1 MKIYSVLLFIVT
13 FSISLQATNNFD
25 KYFQDKTMRIDYYH
39 SGNADSENIVVDHIY
54 MYDTWAGSLVNLV
67 DDLNNGAYY
76 YKIYDA
82 ESGKLIYTKGFD
94 SYFKEY
100 QVSSNA
106 IAGKLKTFH
115 ESAIIPNPKKKI
127 IFVLEKRSNDGG
139 LTEVYR
145 REIDPSDIS
154 ILIDEGKDPTVEVI
168 TALSNGDPHLKADI
182 AIIAEGYTERDREKF
197 KSDLKRFSSAFFNIE
212 PLTSRKKSFNIYGVF
227 KPSAESGAD
236 EPRAGVYKN
245 TAISSTFNSLGS
257 ERYLLTED
265 NKALRD
271 IASHVPYDALYI
283 MVNHS
288 RYGGGGIY
296 NFFCTFTSDNIF
308 SEYLMVH
315 EFGHSFFGL
324 ADEYYTSS
332 TAYNDFYSPD
342 YEPSEPNITA
352 LKDQN
357 NLKWKHLITES
368 IDIPTPWE
376 KEEFDKTD
384 ITWQKEREKLNNITY
399 NLQRDGASQEEVD
412 RSREDYDKKSLSRE
426 KEVQNYLSKSEFA
439 GKVGAFE
446 GAGYVPKGLYRSSVN
461 CIMFTRTNFFC
472 PVCQEAMIGIIEWY
486 SN

>member
-1 MKIYSVLLFIVT
+1 MKIYSILLFIIT
-13 FSISLQATNNFD
+13 LSISLQATNNFD

-39 SGNADSENIVVDHIY
+39 SGNADSENVVVDRIFV
-54 MYDTWAGSLVNLV
+54 YDTWAGSLVNLV
-67 DDLNNGAYY
+67 DDLNYGAYY
-76 YKIYDA
+76 YKIYDVA
-82 ESGKLIYTKGFD
+82 SGKLIYTKGFD

-100 QVSSNA
+100 QVSSAA
-106 IAGKLKTFH
+106 IEGKVKIFH

-127 IFVLEKRSNDGG
+127 LFALEKRNKEGE
-139 LTEVYR
+139 LVEVYR
-145 REIDPSDIS
+145 NEIDPSDIT
-154 ILIDEGKDPTVEVI
+154 ILLDEGKDPTVEVI
-168 TALSNGDPHLKADI
+168 TALSNGDPHVKADI
-182 AIIAEGYTERDREKF
+182 AIIAEGYTEKDREKF

-212 PLTSRKKSFNIYGVF
+212 PLASHKKEFNIYGVF

-296 NFFCTFTSDNIF
+296 NFFCTFTSDNVF

-332 TAYNDFYSPD
+332 TAYNDFYSSE

-352 LKDQN
+352 MKDTES
-357 NLKWKHLITES
+357 LKWKHLVSERIEL
-368 IDIPTPWE
+368 PTPWE

-384 ITWQKEREKLNNITY
+384 FAWQRERERLNNVTY
-399 NLQRDGASQEEVD
+399 NLQRDGASLEEVD
-412 RSREDYDKKSLSRE
+412 RSRKDYDKKSLDRE
-426 KEVQNYLSKSEFA
+426 KEVQIYLGKSKYA

-446 GAGYVPKGLYRSSVN
+446 GAGYVSKGLYRSSIN
-461 CIMFTRTNFFC
+461 CIMFSRTDYFC
-472 PVCQEAMIGIIEWY
+472 SVCQEAMVKIIKWY

>member
-1 MKIYSVLLFIVT
+1 MKIYSVLLFIAT
-13 FSISLQATNNFD
+13 LAISLQAANSFD
-25 KYFQDKTMRIDYYH
+25 KYFHNKTMRVDYYH
-39 SGNADSENIVVDHIY
+39 SGNADSENVVIDHIY
-54 MYDTWAGSLVNLV
+54 AYGTWAGSLVNLV
-67 DDLNNGAYY
+67 DDLNYGAYY

-82 ESGKLIYTKGFD
+82 ASGKLIFTKGFD

-100 QVSSNA
+100 QVSSAA
-106 IAGKLKTFH
+106 IEGKVKTYH

-127 IFVLEKRSNDGG
+127 LFTLNKRNNEGE
-139 LTEVYR
+139 LAEVFR
-145 REIDPSDIS
+145 KEIDPFDIS
-154 ILIDEGKDPTVEVI
+154 ILSDEGKDPTVEVI
-168 TALSNGDPHLKADI
+168 TALSSGDPHVKADV
-182 AIIAEGYTERDREKF
+182 AIIAEGYTEKDREKF
-197 KSDLKRFSSAFFNIE
+197 KSDLKRFSDAFFNIE
-212 PLTSRKKSFNIYGVF
+212 PLTSHRERFNIYGIF

-308 SEYLMVH
+308 SEYLMIH

-342 YEPSEPNITA
+342 FEPSEPNITA
-352 LKDQN
+352 IKDPN
-357 NLKWKHLITES
+357 NLKWRHLITEG

-376 KEEFDKTD
+376 KDEFDEAD
-384 ITWQKEREKLNNITY
+384 ITWQNERERLNNITY
-399 NLQRDGASQEEVD
+399 ELQRNHAPQEEVD
-412 RSREDYDKKSLSRE
+412 NSRKNYDQKILERFND
-426 KEVQNYLSKSEFA
+426 VQEFLKNSKYA

-446 GAGYVPKGLYRSSVN
+446 GAGYVSKGLYRPSIN
-461 CIMFTRTNFFC
+461 CIMFTRTNYFC
-472 PVCQEAMIGIIEWY
+472 PVCQEAMIKIIEWY

>member
-1 MKIYSVLLFIVT
+1 MNVYSVLLFIVT
-13 FSISLQATNNFD
+13 LSTSLQATNSFD

-39 SGNADSENIVVDHIY
+39 SGNADLENVVVDRIY
-54 MYDTWAGSLVNLV
+54 AYDTWAGSLVNLV
-67 DDLNNGAYY
+67 DDLNYGAYY
-76 YKIYDA
+76 YKIYDS

-100 QVSSNA
+100 QVSSA
-106 IAGKLKTFH
+106 ALEGKVKTFH
-115 ESAIIPNPKKKI
+115 ESAIIPNPNKKI
-127 IFVLEKRSNDGG
+127 IFALEKRNMEGE
-139 LTEVYR
+139 LVEVYR
-145 REIDPSDIS
+145 TEIDPSDIS
-154 ILIDEGKDPTVEVI
+154 ILLDEGKDPTVEVI
-168 TALSNGDPHLKADI
+168 TAFSNGDPHVKADI
-182 AIIAEGYTERDREKF
+182 AIIAEGYTEKDREKF

-212 PLTSRKKSFNIYGVF
+212 PLTSHKKNFNIYGVF

-265 NKALRD
+265 NKAIRD

-332 TAYNDFYSPD
+332 TAYNDFYSSD

-352 LKDQN
+352 MKDTESF
-357 NLKWKHLITES
+357 KWKHLVSEGIEL
-368 IDIPTPWE
+368 PTPWE
-376 KEEFDKTD
+376 KDEFDKTD
-384 ITWQKEREKLNNITY
+384 FAWQKERERLNNVTY

-412 RSREDYDKKSLSRE
+412 RSRKAYDKKSSDRE
-426 KEVQNYLSKSEFA
+426 KEVQSSLGKSKYA

-446 GAGYVPKGLYRSSVN
+446 GAGYVSKGLYRASIN
-461 CIMFTRTNFFC
+461 CIMFSRTNYFC
-472 PVCQEAMIGIIEWY
+472 PVCQEAMVKIIKWY